1 MSACVRSLLL
11 IAALA
16 WVAAPVHASETPQE
30 TLATAQQRYDEATA
44 LQPTDAAAARVKFE
58 AAEQGFQRLV
68 DGGAVNGPLLYNLGN
83 TQLQQGRIGAAIAN
97 YLRAQR
103 LMPGDPRLQANL
115 AHARAQVKD
124 RMDAGGGLLYEDV
137 AGWWHLMPQPVRW
150 WLGLLLWLG
159 AWALLVTRLLAPAS
173 PSAHARLTPA
183 MAWTAVVVGGV
194 LLATVAADTLAPVL
208 RPQGVTLVDGVE
220 LRKGNGEGF
229 QKAIEQP
236 LSQGVEFRVIDERPG
251 WLQIVLPDGKGGWIR
266 AVQAGTA

>member
-1 MSACVRSLLL
+1 MRP
-11 IAALA
+11 
-16 WVAAPVHASETPQE
+16 WVAAIAVL
-30 TLATAQQRYDEATA
+30 TLAGATSGRSSVFDDTA
-44 LQPTDAAAARVKFE
+44 
-58 AAEQGFQRLV
+58 
-68 DGGAVNGPLLYNLGN
+68 
-83 TQLQQGRIGAAIAN
+83 
-97 YLRAQR
+97 
-103 LMPGDPRLQANL
+103 PGIR
-115 AHARAQVKD
+115 D
-124 RMDAGGGLLYEDV
+124 R
-137 AGWWHLMPQPVRW
+137 P
-150 WLGLLLWLG
+150 
-159 AWALLVTRLLAPAS
+159 APAP

-194 LLATVAADTLAPVL
+194 LLATVVADTLAPVL